1 MSVRTVIENYYLRK
15 EMSRAGDFPLTTV
28 SRKIV
33 AEKNIG
39 EKIAL
44 GKILPG
50 KELSR
55 GRTVPVKSCP
65 EEELSW

>member
-1 MSVRTVIENYYLRK
+1 
-15 EMSRAGDFPLTTV
+15 MSRAGDFPLTTV